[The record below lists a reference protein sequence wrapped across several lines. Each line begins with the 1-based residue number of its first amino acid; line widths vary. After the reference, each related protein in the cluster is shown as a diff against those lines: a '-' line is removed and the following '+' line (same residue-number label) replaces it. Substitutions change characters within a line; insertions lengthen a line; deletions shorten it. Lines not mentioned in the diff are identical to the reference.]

1 MPSDMWPTATTT
13 LVLTAFLS
21 TTNSLQRGIS
31 IKNAMIFKNINKLTA
46 TRFNW
51 KLNFIID
58 IKQYKSITIELEN
71 KIKNAEE
78 LISEARKSYTSNS
91 IKNQYESHFSSLK
104 NEVEFIKIT
113 QKSIE
118 NKLTQYKHLQRKKRA
133 IFQPIGNFLGEI
145 LGLSTPNDIEGIR
158 QNIKTL
164 ENSQTNIAHVVEK
177 SLTFINTS
185 RNEIAKNRQR
195 LNEIQTL
202 LTKIIIKVN
211 KLENKV
217 QKTDEFLHIYIQLR
231 SLIENTKG
239 FLHEIEIVFLN
250 FDAKINF
257 ISQGKITPSV
267 ITPSKLKTILSDIR
281 KQLPPT
287 LFLAID
293 PYESIDKYYQMLS
306 CKTTLL
312 ENQIIIT
319 TNIPILDA
327 TEKLDI
333 FEAIPIPIIT
343 HIKSKNKNYA
353 IAVSYDTNNEGLAI
367 NADQTKFTTLTQQNI
382 RECQSPTNN
391 FCELHNPIYP
401 TRKSDNCLVSLFTNN
416 DKSAKEK
423 CQRKIINNFQTPKAI
438 FLTEGLWLVFTQN
451 EATFTIKCK
460 HLSKTYTNKKTVK
473 APVGILVLK
482 KSCSASNEEIK
493 LPTHL
498 DMTSTFYDQ
507 NELINTLSNL
517 NSSNTTL
524 WKPFRESFPQMSI
537 SEIPKSLGKVNTLNL
552 NDLITKLHQKPIIKE
567 NNSNQWI
574 ITIFIFAF
582 GLLSILVITKRNT
595 IKKIMLKLPKSQNI
609 ATIEKT
615 EEKEPEI
622 EVTQP
627 IFSQINK

>member
-1 MPSDMWPTATTT
+1 MWLTATTT

-21 TTNSLQRGIS
+21 TTSSLQRGIS
-31 IKNAMIFKNINKLTA
+31 IKNAIIFKNINKITA

-58 IKQYKSITIELEN
+58 IKQYKSVTIELEN
-71 KIKNAEE
+71 KIQNAEK
-78 LISEARKSYTSNS
+78 IITEARKSYTSNS
-91 IKNQYESHFSSLK
+91 MKSQYESHFSSLK
-104 NEVEFIKIT
+104 KEVDFIKLT
-113 QKSIE
+113 QKNIE

-145 LGLSTPNDIEGIR
+145 LGLSTSNDIDGIR

-164 ENSQTNIAHVVEK
+164 EESQNNIAHVVEK

-185 RNEIAKNRQR
+185 RNEIAENRKR
-195 LNEIQTL
+195 LNDIQIL
-202 LTKIIIKVN
+202 LTKIITKVN
-211 KLENKV
+211 TLESKLE
-217 QKTDEFLHIYIQLR
+217 KTDEFLHIYIQLR

-267 ITPSKLKTILSDIR
+267 IEPSKLKTILSDIK

-293 PYESIDKYYQMLS
+293 PYESIDKYYQLLS

-327 TEKLDI
+327 TEKLNI
-333 FEAIPIPIIT
+333 FIAIPIPIIT
-343 HIKSKNKNYA
+343 HVRSNNKDYA

-367 NADQTKFTTLTQQNI
+367 NADQTKYTILTQQNI
-382 RECQSPTNN
+382 RECQAPKENI
-391 FCELHNPIYP
+391 CELHNPIYP
-401 TRKSDNCLVSLFTNN
+401 TRKSNNCLVSLFTNN
-416 DKSAKEK
+416 DENAKAK
-423 CQRKIINNFQTPKAI
+423 CQRKIVNNFQTPKAI
-438 FLTEGLWLVFTQN
+438 YLTEGLWLVFTQK

-460 HLSKTYTNKKTVK
+460 HLSKTYTNKQTVK
-473 APVGILVLK
+473 SPVGILTLK
-482 KSCSASNEEIK
+482 KSCSASNQEMK

-507 NELINTLSNL
+507 NELITTLAKLNT
-517 NSSNTTL
+517 SNTTL
-524 WKPFRESFPQMSI
+524 WKPFRDSLPKLSI
-537 SEIPKSLGKVNTLNL
+537 SDIPKSLGKIKRLNL
-552 NDLITKLHQKPIIKE
+552 NELITKLHQKPIIKD

-595 IKKIMLKLPKSQNI
+595 IKKIMLKLPKSQKI

-615 EEKEPEI
+615 EEKEPKI

-627 IFSQINK
+627 IFSQINN